1 MAELLD
7 YLNLLG
13 TPTRSLAKLRED
25 IDPETGAFSSA
36 ALDTITGERIG
47 GPIKGDPDFISES
60 QPLPAIVRPVMP
72 KRETGIRSFD
82 DVGDRDDNI
91 RPGKPPPTRDPLDD
105 ILRRMEVLQSGMGA
119 IRKKIGP
126 DIPSPTRKPPK
137 PAIEQASGPPANLPS
152 TDVSEEFFNA
162 IYGRPFPPLSRSDL
176 SGVTPEGSP
185 AISPVSVTE
194 RAAFNRTKDD
204 QSKLEY
210 LANIFGVVVD
220 DVVDAFS
227 GKVTEAV
234 NLADTFLMRPGLEQS
249 ARIAGRN
256 KEMKE
261 WIEKYSGNI
270 GTEAYDWF
278 EGGGPQDLLSRGI
291 DKGGELLD
299 YLKKMFS
306 LESDTLR

>member
-1 MAELLD
+1 
-7 YLNLLG
+7 
-13 TPTRSLAKLRED
+13 
-25 IDPETGAFSSA
+25 
-36 ALDTITGERIG
+36 
-47 GPIKGDPDFISES
+47 
-60 QPLPAIVRPVMP
+60 
-72 KRETGIRSFD
+72 
-82 DVGDRDDNI
+82 
-91 RPGKPPPTRDPLDD
+91 
-105 ILRRMEVLQSGMGA
+105 
-119 IRKKIGP
+119 KKIGP

-137 PAIEQASGPPANLPS
+137 PAIEQASGPPSSLPPANLPS

-306 LESDTLR
+306 LE